1 MLPDFKYYKAVC
13 SVAQSCLTLCNTID
27 YSPPVSSIHG
37 IFFLRKNTRVGC
49 YFLLQGIFLTQGWN
63 TPPPYPRL
71 LNPLHWQTDSL
82 PLAPPGKPLL
92 PLCCFS
98 HVRLCATPQTAAQ
111 PGFPVSGI
119 LQARTLEWIAIAF
132 SNAWKWRVKVKSL
145 SCVRLL
151 ATPWT
156 VAYQAPPS
164 MGFSRQEYWSGVPL
178 PSPQSVL
185 RCCKLLICFIH
196 SVLSC

>member
-63 TPPPYPRL
+63 TPPPYPCL

-98 HVRLCATPQTAAQ
+98 HVRLCDPIDGSP
-111 PGFPVSGI
+111 PG
-119 LQARTLEWIAIAF
+119 
-132 SNAWKWRVKVKSL
+132 
-145 SCVRLL
+145 
-151 ATPWT
+151 
-156 VAYQAPPS
+156 PPS
-164 MGFSRQEYWSGVPL
+164 LGFSRQEHWRGLPF
-178 PSPQSVL
+178 PSP
-185 RCCKLLICFIH
+185 IH
-196 SVLSC
+196 ECEK